1 MEKSKGKTILL
12 VAFLLG
18 LIIWMM
24 VFSDRIANLRRLTAE
39 YEEAQR
45 TIGALTATT
54 KYLATQVVNA
64 ESDDA
69 VEAWAYE
76 DRKWIRDGDHRLVI
90 IPVEGTP
97 VTVTPVPTQPPEEEN
112 TFRLWWKLFFDTQ
125 P

>member
-18 LIIWMM
+18 LIIWMT
-24 VFSDRIANLRRLTAE
+24 VFSDRIANLRRLSSE

-54 KYLATQVVNA
+54 RYLATQ
-64 ESDDA
+64 A
-69 VEAWAYE
+69 VRADSEEGVEEWAYE

-90 IPVEGTP
+90 IPVESTP
-97 VTVTPVPTQPPEEEN
+97 ITATPLPTETPQQEN
-112 TFRLWWKLFFDTQ
+112 NLRLWWKLFFDTQ